1 MSLPENVSEKVERT
15 DFSYLKDMKGVRQ
28 ALVAQVTGADGAV
41 DIGRLVQ
48 ASPEDQ
54 RILVENALE
63 VARVDYVQRKSHDK
77 LRQLGEVREAL
88 GEGRLTLT
96 GFLEGLGLKAPVV
109 ENSWGKGVFGRIK
122 ESLHRSAR
130 T

>member
-1 MSLPENVSEKVERT
+1 MSSAEKVSEKVGET

-28 ALVAQVTGADGAV
+28 ALVAQVTGANGAV
-41 DIGRLVQ
+41 DLGRLVQ

-63 VARVDYVQRKSHDK
+63 VARVDYVLRESHAK
-77 LRQLGEVREAL
+77 LRQLGEVREAF

-96 GFLEGLGLKAPVV
+96 GFLEGLELKTKPV
-109 ENSWGKGVFGRIK
+109 ESSKGKKIFGRIRK
-122 ESLHRSAR
+122 SLHI
-130 T
+130 